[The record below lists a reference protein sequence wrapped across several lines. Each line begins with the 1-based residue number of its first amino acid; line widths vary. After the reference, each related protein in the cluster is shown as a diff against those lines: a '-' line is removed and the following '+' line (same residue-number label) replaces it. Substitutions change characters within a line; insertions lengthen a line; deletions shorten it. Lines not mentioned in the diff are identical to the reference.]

1 MPTAY
6 PPLRPPFTQNISIK
20 NADDV
25 RRLEQTPLA
34 QAVPVQSTY
43 EIFANSAAAFGE
55 RPALTFLR
63 TANPNPG
70 PNEQP
75 ITWRFADLLAGIHR
89 FANALHRLGFEPT
102 DTVAVLMPGSLPY
115 HLALWGGSAAGIVQ
129 PLNPLLSIEKLC
141 SLLKAS
147 SATVLVTWG
156 AEEDS
161 GYWTKAM
168 ALRDQVP
175 TLRHVIH
182 VAPVDGACVQPLP
195 ADVLDLDAL
204 MAVEPADHL
213 VSGRRIGSDEVCA
226 YFHTGGTTGSPKLA
240 CHTHGAQVFMAW
252 SYVQLQ
258 GLLPGDVA
266 INGFPLFHVAGVLPG
281 SLAALSAGVH
291 VVIPTTGLFRNREVI
306 RNYWK
311 LVEKYRATVLSGV
324 STVLTAL
331 TEVPLDGAD
340 ISSLRYARTGA
351 APLTPELAARFT
363 KLFGLHIY
371 ETYGMTEMV
380 GTSTVTPPGLK
391 REAGCVGLRQPYS
404 QIRVVAL
411 DEQGGASDKLQPTG
425 QSGMVQFKAPNV
437 FAGYLNH
444 EDNKHAFSSDGW
456 LNTGDLGYIDE
467 QECLHLSGR
476 AKDLIIRGG
485 HNIDPRVIEE
495 ALDCHPA
502 VQTSAAVGAPDDYA
516 GELPVAYVTLVPGAQ
531 VTEDALLEWVRERV
545 DEPPARP
552 RWVHVIPAMP
562 LTNVGKIYKPELRE
576 LAKLTLLQS
585 K

>member
-1 MPTAY
+1 MPACQIH
-6 PPLRPPFTQNISIK
+6 PPFRQLFPVLC
-20 NADDV
+20 ADDV

-34 QAVPVQSTY
+34 EAVQVQSTY
-43 EIFANSAAAFGE
+43 EIFANSAAAFGD
-55 RPALTFLR
+55 RPALTFLQ
-63 TANPNPG
+63 TAQLHPG
-70 PNEQP
+70 QDEQP
-75 ITWRFADLLAGIHR
+75 ITWSFAELLAGIHR
-89 FANALHRLGFEPT
+89 IANALHGLGFGPT
-102 DTVAVLMPGSLPY
+102 DTVAVLMPGSLSY

-147 SATVLVTWG
+147 GATVLLAWG

-161 GYWTKAM
+161 GYWSKAM

-175 TLRHVIH
+175 TLRHMIH
-182 VAPVDGACVQPLP
+182 VTSPGCTIDQPLP
-195 ADVLDLDAL
+195 LGVLDLDAL
-204 MAVEPADHL
+204 MAAQPADHL
-213 VSGRRIGSDEVCA
+213 VSGRRILSDEVCA

-240 CHTHGAQVFMAW
+240 RHTHGSQVFMAW
-252 SYVQLQ
+252 SYVQMQ

-291 VVIPTTGLFRNREVI
+291 VVIPTTGLFRNRDVI

-311 LVEKYRATVLSGV
+311 LVEKYHATVLSGV

-331 TEVPLDGAD
+331 TEVPLAGAD
-340 ISSLRYARTGA
+340 ISTLRYARTGA

-404 QIRVVAL
+404 QMRVVAL
-411 DEQGGASDKLQPTG
+411 DEQGVASDRVQSVG

-437 FAGYLNH
+437 FAGYLNP
-444 EDNKHAFSSDGW
+444 EDNHHAFSPDGW
-456 LNTGDLGYIDE
+456 LNTGDLGYIDD

-485 HNIDPRVIEE
+485 HNIDPRVIED
-495 ALDCHPA
+495 ALDSHPA

-516 GELPVAYVTLVPGAQ
+516 GELPVAYVTLVPGAKVQ
-531 VTEDALLEWVRERV
+531 ESELLDWVRERV

-552 RWVHVIPAMP
+552 RWVQILPAMP

-576 LAKLTLLQS
+576 LAKQTMLQA

>member
-1 MPTAY
+1 MST
-6 PPLRPPFTQNISIK
+6 PPIRPPFRQQFPVLC
-20 NADDV
+20 ADDV

-34 QAVPVQSTY
+34 QAVPVQSIY
-43 EIFANSAAAFGE
+43 EIFVNSAAAFGD

-63 TANPNPG
+63 TAKLDPG
-70 PNEQP
+70 PDEQP
-75 ITWRFADLLAGIHR
+75 ITWSFAQLLAGIHR
-89 FANALHRLGFEPT
+89 MANALHRLGFGPS

-115 HLALWGGSAAGIVQ
+115 HLALWGGSAAGIIQ
-129 PLNPLLSIEKLC
+129 PLNPLLSVEKLC

-147 SATVLVTWG
+147 GATVLIAWG
-156 AEEDS
+156 AEDDS

-175 TLRHVIH
+175 ALKNILH
-182 VAPVDGACVQPLP
+182 VAPLEGTGVAPLL
-195 ADVLDLDAL
+195 AGVLDLNTLMDA
-204 MAVEPADHL
+204 EPADRL
-213 VSGRRIGSDEVCA
+213 VSGRNIVANDVCA

-240 CHTHGAQVFMAW
+240 RHTHGAQVFMAW

-291 VVIPTTGLFRNREVI
+291 VVIPTTGLFRNRDVI

-324 STVLTAL
+324 SAVLTAL
-331 TEVPLDGAD
+331 TEVPLNGAD

-391 REAGCVGLRQPYS
+391 REAGCVGLCQPYS
-404 QIRVVAL
+404 QMRVVAL
-411 DEQGGASDKLQPTG
+411 DEQGGASDIVQPTG

-444 EDNKHAFSSDGW
+444 DDNKHAFSHDGW

-495 ALDCHPA
+495 ALDTHPA

-531 VTEDALLEWVRERV
+531 VTEAELLDWVRERV

-552 RWVHVIPAMP
+552 RWVHIIPAMP
-562 LTNVGKIYKPELRE
+562 LTNVGKIYKPELRD
-576 LAKLTLLQS
+576 LAKLTLLQT